1 MQILKIIALLIEYP
15 DELLW
20 ENRDEALSWLSRTRP
35 CCCRLR
41 SST

>member
-20 ENRDEALSWLSRTRP
+20 ETVTKRFPWWNRMRP